1 MRRGRIPLT
10 ALRSFEAAGR
20 LLSFG
25 KAAEELF
32 VSQAAISR
40 QVRELEILLGKSL
53 FVRRHRGVDLTVEGK
68 LLLDR
73 VTASFGE
80 LERAVSDIR
89 SAPTQRRVRL
99 SVEPSFA
106 SEWLNPRLGRFAQL
120 RSDIDLSVEAEL
132 RLNQF
137 RPDEPELAVRFG
149 AEARSWPHTQ
159 ALHLFD
165 LHLTPALAP
174 DLFAAGP
181 PIEKPAD
188 LERFVLIHDYD
199 RTQWR
204 KWLAAAGLTELTA
217 QRGTIFADAGH
228 GMQAARLG
236 HGVVLSDPIMDADDF
251 RLGRLVRPLATTV
264 AHGAYWLVASDFER
278 LSEHAA
284 AFVDWFLR
292 EMAEARSDAEAS
304 ATAAVG

>member
-40 QVRELEILLGKSL
+40 QVRELEILLEKSL
-53 FVRRHRGVDLTVEGK
+53 FVRLHRGVDLTVEGK

-73 VTASFGE
+73 VTSSFDE

-89 SAPTQRRVRL
+89 AAPARRMVRL

-106 SEWLNPRLGRFAQL
+106 SEWLNPRLDRFAQL

-137 RPDEPELAVRFG
+137 RPHEPELAVRFG
-149 AEARSWPHTQ
+149 AVAGSWPHTQ

-174 DLFAAGP
+174 DLLAAGP

-188 LERFVLIHDYD
+188 LDRFMLIHDYD
-199 RTQWR
+199 RTQWQ
-204 KWLAAAGLTELTA
+204 KWFAAAGLSELAA

-251 RLGRLVRPLATTV
+251 RHGRLVRPLATTV
-264 AHGAYWLVASDFER
+264 AHGAYWLVAIDFER
-278 LSEHAA
+278 LSEPAA
-284 AFVDWFLR
+284 AFVDWILR

-304 ATAAVG
+304 ATAS